1 MPAMKDYNVKIVRGS
16 EVRGEQLRLARA
28 RSIYTALI
36 RHCHVE
42 DVSCYINSEED
53 EIIRAKLICLEV
65 PDEPI
70 NDIRST
76 EEIAI
81 ICHKEDI
88 SLPEVYALRKDFP
101 TELAHTNAGTYSRPV
116 SLCVSDV
123 TFSDIRPLFNAY
135 DFITSIR
142 RWFSLNSE
150 NKLHEADRP
159 LEVFFAF
166 QEMCCLMNIPKDN
179 NPYARYSKKSK
190 LTSTLDF
197 VEKGNATHYACCL
210 PTEKIYASNFA
221 RIPRTFGDL
230 RQINSSIHESLTDT
244 LLLLF
249 QRTVAG
255 KATLPLLLLVYVTQQ
270 NQAGTK
276 SNKNLFIIK
285 TTCSPNEVLVKKRK
299 LSTKSF
305 EEWFYQLPVEVAM
318 VLDMDSRQENALRNG
333 VKNTLSKIAI
343 IGSGTLGSALTDHF
357 VREGVTKEL
366 VITDFDFLFPH
377 NISRHI
383 LPANKVMTSKVKSI
397 KDLYKGILGQKLT
410 ALEGNYLSLSKQD
423 KEHLNN
429 GTQLIIDVSTSI
441 AVERH
446 LAHEQGDNRRCT
458 SFLNPKG
465 DDLVLLMED
474 AVRTHR
480 LDLLEMDYYRNLI
493 EDHRFEHHLEQ
504 TEKAKTNTFS
514 CREES
519 VILNYENVRILAGI
533 LSQQIRKHFLDEKEY
548 LNVWHLN
555 IEDGT
560 VKNLPMSVSVWKQ
573 YSFSNV
579 TVYLSSVVED
589 KMKIMYENS
598 PNAETGGCLFGSYDR
613 DYGIIYVYY
622 MVEAP
627 EDSIHTPVSFVR
639 GFGGLTE
646 EYERITSLTYHQ
658 VRYLG
663 EWHSH
668 PNMPN
673 MPSTI
678 DEQQF
683 NEMSTEQQSQDLPFI
698 QIIYGKNGLYVRG
711 VM

>member
-1 MPAMKDYNVKIVRGS
+1 MKDYNEKIIRGR
-16 EVRGEQLRLARA
+16 EVQGDLLHLARA
-28 RSIYTALI
+28 RSIYATLF
-36 RHCHVE
+36 RHRYAE
-42 DVSCYINSEED
+42 DITCFVNSD
-53 EIIRAKLICLEV
+53 GNEIIRAKLICLEV
-65 PDEPI
+65 PDDPV
-70 NDIRST
+70 NDIRDA

-81 ICHKEDI
+81 ICHKEDV

-101 TELAHTNAGTYSRPV
+101 TELAHSNARSYARPV

-123 TFSDIRPLFNAY
+123 TFTDIRPQFNSY

-150 NKLHEADRP
+150 NKLHEDDRP

-166 QEMCCLMNIPKDN
+166 QEACCLMNVPEDN
-179 NPYARYSKKSK
+179 NPYVRYIKKSK
-190 LTSTLDF
+190 LTSTLEF
-197 VEKGNATHYACCL
+197 VEKNNATHYTCWL

-244 LLLLF
+244 LLLFL

-255 KATLPLLLLVYVTQQ
+255 KATLPLLLLVFATQQ
-270 NQAGTK
+270 NHAGTK
-276 SNKNLFIIK
+276 SNKNLFVIK
-285 TTCSPNEVLVKKRK
+285 TVCSPCDVIVKKRK
-299 LSTKSF
+299 LSAESF
-305 EEWFYQLPVEVAM
+305 DAWFYQLPVEVAT

-333 VKNTLSKIAI
+333 VNNTLSKIAI

-357 VREGVTKEL
+357 VREGITEEL

-377 NISRHI
+377 NLGRHT

-397 KDLYKGILGQKLT
+397 KDLYKGIFAQRIT
-410 ALEGNYLSLSKQD
+410 ALEGNFLSLSNQD
-423 KEHLNN
+423 KVRLND
-429 GTQLIIDVSTSI
+429 GTELIVDVSTSI

-446 LAHEQGDNRRCT
+446 LAREQGKYRRCT

-474 AVRTHR
+474 IARTHS

-493 EDHRFEHHLEQ
+493 EDHRFEHHLDQ
-504 TEKAKTNTFS
+504 TEKLRTNTFS

-519 VILNYENVRILAGI
+519 VILNYENVRILTGI
-533 LSQQIRKHFLDEKEY
+533 LSQQIRKHILDKQEFL
-548 LNVWHLN
+548 NIWHLN
-555 IEDGT
+555 TEDGT
-560 VKNLPMSVSVWKQ
+560 IKSLPMSVSTWHQ
-573 YSFSNV
+573 YPYPNV
-579 TVYLSSVVED
+579 KVYVSSVVEA
-589 KMKIMYENS
+589 KIKSMYDAS
-598 PNAETGGCLFGSYDR
+598 PDVETGGCLFGSYDR
-613 DYGIIYVYY
+613 DYGVVYVYY

-627 EDSIHTPVSFVR
+627 KDSMHTPVSFIR

-646 EYERITSLTYHQ
+646 EYERITTLTYHQ

-673 MPSTI
+673 SPSPTDDI
-678 DEQQF
+678 QF
-683 NEMSTEQQSQDLPFI
+683 NEMSFEQQSQDLPFI
-698 QIIYGKNGLYVRG
+698 QMICGKNGLYVRG

>member
-1 MPAMKDYNVKIVRGS
+1 MRDYNAKIIRGS

-28 RSIYTALI
+28 RSIYAALV
-36 RHCHVE
+36 RHRYAE
-42 DVSCYINSEED
+42 DVSCYINSEGD

-65 PDEPI
+65 PDEPV
-70 NDIRST
+70 NDIRDA

-81 ICHKEDI
+81 ICHKEDM

-101 TELAHTNAGTYSRPV
+101 TELAHSNARPYTRPV

-142 RWFSLNSE
+142 RWLSLNSE

-166 QEMCCLMNIPKDN
+166 QEVCCLMNVPADK
-179 NPYARYSKKSK
+179 NPYVRYTKKSK
-190 LTSTLDF
+190 LTSTLAF
-197 VEKGNATHYACCL
+197 VENGYATHYTCWL
-210 PTEKIYASNFA
+210 PTETIYANNFA

-230 RQINSSIHESLTDT
+230 RQINSSLHESLTDT
-244 LLLLF
+244 LLLLL
-249 QRTVAG
+249 QKTVAG

-276 SNKNLFIIK
+276 SNKNLFVIK
-285 TTCSPNEVLVKKRK
+285 TVCSPYEVVVKKHK
-299 LSTKSF
+299 LSEESF
-305 EEWFYQLPVEVAM
+305 SEWFYQQPVEVAT
-318 VLDMDSRQENALRNG
+318 VLDMDSRQENMLRNG
-333 VKNTLSKIAI
+333 VKKTLSKIAI
-343 IGSGTLGSALTDHF
+343 IGAGALGSALTDHF
-357 VREGVTKEL
+357 VREGLTEEL

-377 NISRHI
+377 NIGRHI

-397 KDLYKGILGQKLT
+397 KDLYKGIFGQKIT
-410 ALEGNYLSLSKQD
+410 ALESNYLTLSKHD
-423 KEHLNN
+423 KERLND

-441 AVERH
+441 AVERY
-446 LAHEQGDNRRCT
+446 LAREQGYFRRCT

-465 DDLVLLMED
+465 DDLVLLLED
-474 AVRTHR
+474 AARIHR

-493 EDHRFEHHLEQ
+493 EDQRFEHHLEQ
-504 TEKAKTNTFS
+504 TGKASTNTFS

-519 VILNYENVRILAGI
+519 VILNYENVRVLAAILC
-533 LSQQIRKHFLDEKEY
+533 QQIRKHILDEKEL
-548 LNVWHLN
+548 LNVWHFS

-560 VKNLPMSVSVWKQ
+560 VESQPMSVSTWGH
-573 YSFSNV
+573 YSSSNV
-579 TVYLSSVVED
+579 TVFLSSVVEA
-589 KMKIMYENS
+589 KMKRMYDAS
-598 PNAETGGCLFGSYDR
+598 PNVETGGCLFGSYDK
-613 DYGIIYVYY
+613 DSGVVYVYY
-622 MVEAP
+622 MIEAP
-627 EDSIHTPVSFVR
+627 EDSIRTPVSFIR

-646 EYERITSLTYHQ
+646 KYERITALTYHQ

-673 MPSTI
+673 RPSTI
-678 DEQQF
+678 DDKQF
-683 NEMSTEQQSQDLPFI
+683 EEMSADQQSQDLPFI
-698 QIIYGKNGLYVRG
+698 QMIYGNNGLYIRG
-711 VM
+711 MI

>member
-1 MPAMKDYNVKIVRGS
+1 MKDYNVKIVRGS

-36 RHCHVE
+36 RHCYVE
-42 DVSCYINSEED
+42 DVSCYINSDED

-116 SLCVSDV
+116 SLCVSDI

-197 VEKGNATHYACCL
+197 VDKGNATHYACWL

-230 RQINSSIHESLTDT
+230 RRINSSIHESLTDT
-244 LLLLF
+244 LLLLL

-285 TTCSPNEVLVKKRK
+285 TACSPNEVLVKKRK

-397 KDLYKGILGQKLT
+397 KDLYKGIFGQKLT

-423 KEHLNN
+423 KERLNN

-446 LAHEQGDNRRCT
+446 LAREQGDKRRCT

-474 AVRTHR
+474 AARTHR

-504 TEKAKTNTFS
+504 TEKARTNTFS

-555 IEDGT
+555 MEDGT

-579 TVYLSSVVED
+579 TVYLSSIVED

-646 EYERITSLTYHQ
+646 EYERITALTYHQ

-668 PNMPN
+668 PNIPN
-673 MPSTI
+673 RPSAI

>member
-1 MPAMKDYNVKIVRGS
+1 MKDYNVKIVQGS

-42 DVSCYINSEED
+42 NVSCYINSDED

-65 PDEPI
+65 PDEPVH
-70 NDIRST
+70 DIRST

-101 TELAHTNAGTYSRPV
+101 TELPHTNAGPYSRPV

-123 TFSDIRPLFNAY
+123 TFSDIRPMFNAY

-197 VEKGNATHYACCL
+197 VEKGNATHYICWL

-244 LLLLF
+244 LLLLL

-285 TTCSPNEVLVKKRK
+285 TVCSPNEVLVKKRK

-305 EEWFYQLPVEVAM
+305 EAWFYQLPVEVAM

-366 VITDFDFLFPH
+366 VITDFDFFFPH
-377 NISRHI
+377 NIGRHI

-397 KDLYKGILGQKLT
+397 KELYKGIFGQKLT

-446 LAHEQGDNRRCT
+446 LAHEQDDKRRCT

-474 AVRTHR
+474 TARTHT

-504 TEKAKTNTFS
+504 TEKTRTNTFS

-555 IEDGT
+555 MEDGT
-560 VKNLPMSVSVWKQ
+560 VKSLPMSVSVWKQ

-579 TVYLSSVVED
+579 TVYLSSVVKD
-589 KMKIMYENS
+589 KMKIMYETS

-613 DYGIIYVYY
+613 DYGIIYIYY

-646 EYERITSLTYHQ
+646 EYERITALTYHQ

-673 MPSTI
+673 RPSAI

>member
-1 MPAMKDYNVKIVRGS
+1 MKDYNIKIIRGR
-16 EVRGEQLRLARA
+16 EVRGEQLHLTRA
-28 RSIYTALI
+28 RSIYAALI
-36 RHCHVE
+36 RHCYAE
-42 DVSCYINSEED
+42 DVSCYINNNGD

-65 PDEPI
+65 PDEPV
-70 NDIRST
+70 NDIRSA

-88 SLPEVYALRKDFP
+88 SLPEVYALRKNFP
-101 TELAHTNAGTYSRPV
+101 TELPHSNARPYTRPI

-123 TFSDIRPLFNAY
+123 TFLDIRPVFNAY

-150 NKLHEADRP
+150 NKLHEDDRP
-159 LEVFFAF
+159 LEVLFAF
-166 QEMCCLMNIPKDN
+166 QEMCCLMNVPKDKA
-179 NPYARYSKKSK
+179 PYVRYTKKSK
-190 LTSTLDF
+190 LTSTLHF
-197 VEKGNATHYACCL
+197 VEKGNATHYTCWL
-210 PTEKIYASNFA
+210 PTEKIYANNFA
-221 RIPRTFGDL
+221 RIPQTLGDL
-230 RQINSSIHESLTDT
+230 QQINSSIHESLIDT
-244 LLLLF
+244 LLLLLKK
-249 QRTVAG
+249 TVAG

-270 NQAGTK
+270 DQARTK
-276 SNKNLFIIK
+276 SNKNLFVIK
-285 TTCSPNEVLVKKRK
+285 TICSPSEVLEKKRK
-299 LSTKSF
+299 LSAENF
-305 EEWFYQLPVEVAM
+305 EAWFYQLPVEVAL
-318 VLDMDSRQENALRNG
+318 VLDMASRQENAIING
-333 VKNTLSKIAI
+333 LKNTLSKIAI

-357 VREGVTKEL
+357 IREGITKEL

-377 NISRHI
+377 NIGRHI
-383 LPANKVMTSKVKSI
+383 LPADQVMTSKVRSI
-397 KDLYKGILGQKLT
+397 KDLYKGIFDQKLT
-410 ALEGNYLSLSKQD
+410 ALEGNYLSLSKRD
-423 KEHLNN
+423 KERVHD

-446 LAHEQGDNRRCT
+446 LAREQGNQRRCT

-474 AVRTHR
+474 TARTHT

-493 EDHRFEHHLEQ
+493 EDNRFERHLEQ
-504 TEKAKTNTFS
+504 ADKVSTNTFS

-533 LSQQIRKHFLDEKEY
+533 LSQQVRKHFLYEKEF
-548 LNVWHLN
+548 LNIWHLN

-560 VKNLPMSVSVWKQ
+560 LESMPMSVSTWNQ
-573 YSFSNV
+573 YSFSNL
-579 TVYLSSVVED
+579 TVYLSSDVEA
-589 KMKIMYENS
+589 KMKIMYETS
-598 PNAETGGCLFGSYDR
+598 PDAETGGCLFGSYDR
-613 DYGIIYVYY
+613 DFSIIYVYY

-627 EDSIHTPVSFVR
+627 KDSLHTPASFIR

-646 EYERITSLTYHQ
+646 EYERITALTYHQ

-668 PNMPN
+668 PHMSNR
-673 MPSTI
+673 PSTI

-698 QIIYGKNGLYVRG
+698 QIIYGKNGFYVRG

>member
-1 MPAMKDYNVKIVRGS
+1 MKDYNINIIRGH
-16 EVRGEQLRLARA
+16 EIRGEQLRLARA
-28 RSIYTALI
+28 RSIYAALV
-36 RHCHVE
+36 RHCYAE
-42 DVSCYINSEED
+42 DVSCYINNDGD

-65 PDEPI
+65 PDEPV
-70 NDIRST
+70 NDIRSA

-81 ICHKEDI
+81 ICHKEDM
-88 SLPEVYALRKDFP
+88 SLPEVYALRKNFP
-101 TELAHTNAGTYSRPV
+101 TELPHSNARPYARPV
-116 SLCVSDV
+116 SLCISDI
-123 TFSDIRPLFNAY
+123 TFLDIRPLFNAY
-135 DFITSIR
+135 DYITSIR

-150 NKLHEADRP
+150 NKLHEDNRP

-166 QEMCCLMNIPKDN
+166 QEMCCLMNVPRDK
-179 NPYARYSKKSK
+179 NPYARYTKKSN

-197 VEKGNATHYACCL
+197 VEKRNATHYTCWL

-221 RIPRTFGDL
+221 RIPRTLGDL
-230 RQINSSIHESLTDT
+230 QQINSSIHESLTDT
-244 LLLLF
+244 LLLLL

-255 KATLPLLLLVYVTQQ
+255 KATLPLLLLVYFTQQ
-270 NQAGTK
+270 DQAGTQ
-276 SNKNLFIIK
+276 SNKNLFVIK
-285 TTCSPNEVLVKKRK
+285 TICSPSEVLVKKRK
-299 LSTKSF
+299 LSTESF
-305 EEWFYQLPVEVAM
+305 EAWFYQLPVEVAM
-318 VLDMDSRQENALRNG
+318 VLDMTSRQENVIRNG
-333 VKNTLSKIAI
+333 VSDTLSKIAI

-357 VREGVTKEL
+357 VREGITKEL

-377 NISRHI
+377 NICRHI
-383 LPANKVMTSKVKSI
+383 LPAEKVMTSKVKSI
-397 KDLYKGILGQKLT
+397 KDLYKGIFAQKLT
-410 ALEGNYLSLSKQD
+410 ALEGNYLSLSKHD
-423 KEHLNN
+423 KERMND

-446 LAHEQGDNRRCT
+446 LSREQGDKRRCT

-474 AVRTHR
+474 AARTHT

-504 TEKAKTNTFS
+504 TNKVSTNTFS

-533 LSQQIRKHFLDEKEY
+533 LSQQIRKHFLDEKEF

-555 IEDGT
+555 MEDGT
-560 VKNLPMSVSVWKQ
+560 VESLPMSVSAWSQ
-573 YSFSNV
+573 YSSSNV
-579 TVYLSSVVED
+579 TIYLSSVVEA
-589 KMKIMYENS
+589 KMKIMYETS

-613 DYGIIYVYY
+613 DYGIVYIYY

-627 EDSIHTPVSFVR
+627 KDSIHTPVSFVR
-639 GFGGLTE
+639 GFGGLTK
-646 EYERITSLTYHQ
+646 EYERITALTYHQ

-673 MPSTI
+673 SPSTI

-683 NEMSTEQQSQDLPFI
+683 NEMKTEQQSQDLPFI

>member
-1 MPAMKDYNVKIVRGS
+1 
-16 EVRGEQLRLARA
+16 
-28 RSIYTALI
+28 
-36 RHCHVE
+36 
-42 DVSCYINSEED
+42 
-53 EIIRAKLICLEV
+53 
-65 PDEPI
+65 
-70 NDIRST
+70 
-76 EEIAI
+76 
-81 ICHKEDI
+81 
-88 SLPEVYALRKDFP
+88 
-101 TELAHTNAGTYSRPV
+101 
-116 SLCVSDV
+116 
-123 TFSDIRPLFNAY
+123 
-135 DFITSIR
+135 
-142 RWFSLNSE
+142 
-150 NKLHEADRP
+150 
-159 LEVFFAF
+159 
-166 QEMCCLMNIPKDN
+166 
-179 NPYARYSKKSK
+179 
-190 LTSTLDF
+190 
-197 VEKGNATHYACCL
+197 
-210 PTEKIYASNFA
+210 
-221 RIPRTFGDL
+221 
-230 RQINSSIHESLTDT
+230 
-244 LLLLF
+244 
-249 QRTVAG
+249 
-255 KATLPLLLLVYVTQQ
+255 
-270 NQAGTK
+270 
-276 SNKNLFIIK
+276 
-285 TTCSPNEVLVKKRK
+285 
-299 LSTKSF
+299 
-305 EEWFYQLPVEVAM
+305 M

-377 NISRHI
+377 NIGRHI

-397 KDLYKGILGQKLT
+397 KELYKGIFGQKLT

-446 LAHEQGDNRRCT
+446 LAHEQDDKRRCT

-474 AVRTHR
+474 TARTHT

-504 TEKAKTNTFS
+504 TEKTRTNTFS

-555 IEDGT
+555 MEDGT
-560 VKNLPMSVSVWKQ
+560 VKSLPMSVSVWKQ

-579 TVYLSSVVED
+579 TVYLSSVVKD
-589 KMKIMYENS
+589 KMKIMYETS

-613 DYGIIYVYY
+613 DYGIIYIYY

-646 EYERITSLTYHQ
+646 EYERITALTYYQ

-673 MPSTI
+673 RPSAI

>member
-1 MPAMKDYNVKIVRGS
+1 MKDYNVKIVRGS

-36 RHCHVE
+36 RHCYVE
-42 DVSCYINSEED
+42 DVSCYINSDED

-116 SLCVSDV
+116 SLCVSDI

-197 VEKGNATHYACCL
+197 VDKDNATHYACWL

-230 RQINSSIHESLTDT
+230 RRINSSIHESLTDT
-244 LLLLF
+244 LLLLL

-285 TTCSPNEVLVKKRK
+285 TACSPNEVLVKKRK

-397 KDLYKGILGQKLT
+397 KDLYKGIFGQKLT

-423 KEHLNN
+423 KERLNN

-446 LAHEQGDNRRCT
+446 LAREQGDKRRCT

-474 AVRTHR
+474 AARTHR

-504 TEKAKTNTFS
+504 TEKARTNTFS

-555 IEDGT
+555 MEDGT

-579 TVYLSSVVED
+579 TVYLSSIVED

-646 EYERITSLTYHQ
+646 EYERITALTYHQ

-668 PNMPN
+668 PNIPN
-673 MPSTI
+673 RPSAI

>member
-1 MPAMKDYNVKIVRGS
+1 MKDYNAKIILGS

-28 RSIYTALI
+28 RSIYSALI
-36 RHCHVE
+36 RHRYAE
-42 DVSCYINSEED
+42 DVTCFINSDGD

-70 NDIRST
+70 NDIRDA
-76 EEIAI
+76 EEIAV
-81 ICHKEDI
+81 ICHKEDV

-101 TELAHTNAGTYSRPV
+101 TELAHSNARPYARPV

-123 TFSDIRPLFNAY
+123 TFSDIRPQFNAY

-166 QEMCCLMNIPKDN
+166 QEACCLMNIPPDK
-179 NPYARYSKKSK
+179 NPYVRYTRKSK
-190 LTSTLDF
+190 LTSTLEF
-197 VEKGNATHYACCL
+197 VEKSNATHYTCWL
-210 PTEKIYASNFA
+210 PTETIYAKNFA
-221 RIPRTFGDL
+221 RIPRSFGDL
-230 RQINSSIHESLTDT
+230 RLINSSIHESLTDT
-244 LLLLF
+244 LLLLL

-276 SNKNLFIIK
+276 TNKNLFVIK
-285 TTCSPNEVLVKKRK
+285 TVCSPGEVMVKKHK
-299 LSTKSF
+299 LSEDSF
-305 EEWFYQLPVEVAM
+305 SAWFYQQPVEVAT

-343 IGSGTLGSALTDHF
+343 IGSGALGSALTDHF
-357 VREGVTKEL
+357 VREGLTEEL

-377 NISRHI
+377 NIGRHI
-383 LPANKVMTSKVKSI
+383 LPANKVMTSKVRSI
-397 KDLYKGILGQKLT
+397 KDLYQGIFKQKIT
-410 ALEGNYLSLSKQD
+410 DIEGNYLTLSKHD
-423 KEHLNN
+423 KERMNN
-429 GTQLIIDVSTSI
+429 NTQLIIDASTSI
-441 AVERH
+441 SVERH
-446 LAHEQGDNRRCT
+446 LAREQGGFRRCT

-474 AVRTHR
+474 TARVHS

-493 EDHRFEHHLEQ
+493 EDHRFENHLEQ
-504 TEKAKTNTFS
+504 TGKARTNTFS

-519 VILNYENVRILAGI
+519 VILNYENVRVLAAI
-533 LSQQIRKHFLDEKEY
+533 LSQQIRKHFLDEKEI
-548 LNVWHLN
+548 LNVWHFS

-560 VKNLPMSVSVWKQ
+560 VESQSMSVSMWRH
-573 YSFSNV
+573 FSSSAV
-579 TVYLSSVVED
+579 TVFLSSVVEA
-589 KMKIMYENS
+589 KMKRMYDAS
-598 PNAETGGCLFGSYDR
+598 PDAETGGCLFGSYDK
-613 DYGIIYVYY
+613 DSGVVYVYY
-622 MVEAP
+622 MIEAP

-639 GFGGLTE
+639 GFGGLTV
-646 EYERITSLTYHQ
+646 EYERITTLTYHQ

-673 MPSTI
+673 RPSTT
-678 DEQQF
+678 DDKQF
-683 NEMSTEQQSQDLPFI
+683 EEMSAEQQSQDLPFI
-698 QIIYGKNGLYVRG
+698 QMIYGNNGLYIRG
-711 VM
+711 MM